1 MSIFRSAGACLV
13 ALSAVGFFTQQ
24 MAFADASYQE
34 TTQMTGG
41 SLLKMIKSVSIF
53 SSKARDADKPVVS
66 TVLVHG
72 NKMAHIRPTS
82 TEIIDLDAQTIT
94 TIDNEKKQY
103 TVMTFQQMKEA
114 MQRAQDKAREAKR
127 EKPSDTEQPNAQVS
141 FNAHVSSTGAVK
153 QIDGRD
159 AKEALLTL
167 SMDAQSTDGSNA
179 KGSMAITNEMWLIPD
194 APGYEEVRQ
203 FNLKMA
209 QLLAANMDMGAFAG
223 LLNTQPGANE
233 ALANLKKE
241 AVKMQGIPVYQT
253 MLMGMTSD
261 GKPLPPPS
269 AAPNPNGDGANSEA
283 RAKQSSTGEKLGSLG
298 KMMGNSRFGGLMRHK
313 KSEDTEEQTPTAQNN
328 QQQPTSAILLEAT
341 THRTNF
347 SADAVDTSK
356 FEVPADYKQIQPRK
370 MD

>member
-1 MSIFRSAGACLV
+1 
-13 ALSAVGFFTQQ
+13 

-41 SLLKMIKSVSIF
+41 SLLKMIKAVSIF
-53 SSKARDADKPVVS
+53 SSRAREAGKPVVS
-66 TVLVHG
+66 TVLVRG
-72 NKMAHIRPTS
+72 NKMAHIQPES
-82 TEIIDLDAQTIT
+82 TEIIDLDAQTII

-114 MQRAQDKAREAKR
+114 MQRAQEKAKEAKR
-127 EKPSDTEQPNAQVS
+127 EKNSSDTQQPNAQVS
-141 FNAHVSSTGAVK
+141 FNAHISSTGAVK

-223 LLNTQPGANE
+223 ILNTQPGANE

-253 MLMGMTSD
+253 MLMGMTTD

-269 AAPNPNGDGANSEA
+269 ASPKPNGDEANSEA
-283 RAKQSSTGEKLGSLG
+283 GAKPSSTSEKLSSLG

-313 KSEDTEEQTPTAQNN
+313 KSEDAEEQPPAAQNN
-328 QQQPTSAILLEAT
+328 QQQPTSAVLLET
-341 THRTNF
+341 TMHMTNF
-347 SADAVDTSK
+347 SADPVDASK
-356 FEVPADYKQIQPRK
+356 FEIPAGYKQVKPRNVE
-370 MD
+370 

>member
-1 MSIFRSAGACLV
+1 MNPFRSTGVRLL
-13 ALSAVGFFTQQ
+13 ALSAVGFLTQQ
-24 MAFADASYQE
+24 MAFADASYEE

-41 SLLKMIKSVSIF
+41 SLLKMMKAVSIF
-53 SSKARDADKPVVS
+53 SSRAREADKAVVS

-72 NKMAHIRPTS
+72 NKMAHISPTS

-94 TIDNEKKQY
+94 NIDNEKKQY

-114 MQRAQDKAREAKR
+114 MQRAQQKAKE
-127 EKPSDTEQPNAQVS
+127 EKHEKSSDTQQPNAQIS
-141 FNAHVSSTGAVK
+141 FNAHVTSTGAVK

-167 SMDAQSTDGSNA
+167 SMDAQSTDGSNG

-203 FNLKMA
+203 FNIKMA

-241 AVKMQGIPVYQT
+241 AAQMKGIPVYQT
-253 MLMGMTSD
+253 MLMGMTTD

-269 AAPNPNGDGANSEA
+269 ASPNPNGDGSNSEA
-283 RAKQSSTGEKLGSLG
+283 SAKQSSTSEKLGSLG
-298 KMMGNSRFGGLMRHK
+298 KMMGSSRFGGLMRHK
-313 KSEDTEEQTPTAQNN
+313 KSEDTEEQAPAAQNN

-341 THRTNF
+341 THKTNF
-347 SADAVDTSK
+347 SADPVDVSK
-356 FEVPADYKQIQPRK
+356 FEVPAGYKQVQPRK
-370 MD
+370 TN

>member
-1 MSIFRSAGACLV
+1 MNLFRSTGARLL

-24 MAFADASYQE
+24 MALADASYQE

-41 SLLKMIKSVSIF
+41 SLLKMMKAVSIF
-53 SSKARDADKPVVS
+53 SSKAREADKPVVS

-72 NKMAHIRPTS
+72 NKMAHISPTS

-94 TIDNEKKQY
+94 NIDHEKKRY

-114 MQRAQDKAREAKR
+114 MQRGQEKAKEAKR
-127 EKPSDTEQPNAQVS
+127 EKSSDADSNIQMR
-141 FNAHVSSTGAVK
+141 FNAHISSTGAVK
-153 QIDGRD
+153 QIDGHD
-159 AKEALLTL
+159 AKEALMTL
-167 SMDAQSTDGSNA
+167 SMDAQSADGSNG

-209 QLLAANMDMGAFAG
+209 QLLAANMDMGALAG
-223 LLNTQPGANE
+223 VLNAQPGANE

-241 AVKMQGIPVYQT
+241 AAQMKGIPVYQT
-253 MLMGMTSD
+253 MLMGMTTD

-269 AAPNPNGDGANSEA
+269 ASPNPNGDGANSEA
-283 RAKQSSTGEKLGSLG
+283 SAKPSSTSEKLGSLG
-298 KMMGNSRFGGLMRHK
+298 KMMGSSRFGGLMRHK
-313 KSEDTEEQTPTAQNN
+313 KSEDPEEQAPAAQNN

-341 THRTNF
+341 THMTNF
-347 SADAVDTSK
+347 SADPVDVSK
-356 FEVPADYKQIQPRK
+356 FEVPAGYKQIQPKK
-370 MD
+370 ME

>member
-1 MSIFRSAGACLV
+1 MSIFHSAGVRLLT
-13 ALSAVGFFTQQ
+13 LSAVGFFAQQ

-41 SLLKMIKSVSIF
+41 SLLKMMKAVSIF
-53 SSKARDADKPVVS
+53 SSKAREADKPIVS

-72 NKMAHIRPTS
+72 NKMAHISPTS

-94 TIDNEKKQY
+94 NIDNEKKHY
-103 TVMTFQQMKEA
+103 SVMTFQQMKEA
-114 MQRAQDKAREAKR
+114 MQRAQEKAREAKH
-127 EKPSDTEQPNAQVS
+127 EKSSDTQQPNAQVS
-141 FNAHVSSTGAVK
+141 FNAHVTSTGAVK

-203 FNLKMA
+203 FNMKMA
-209 QLLAANMDMGAFAG
+209 QLLAANMDMGAFAA

-241 AVKMQGIPVYQT
+241 AAQMKGIPVYQT
-253 MLMGMTSD
+253 MLMGMTTY

-269 AAPNPNGDGANSEA
+269 ASPNPNRDSANSEA
-283 RAKQSSTGEKLGSLG
+283 SAKSSSTSEKLGNLG
-298 KMMGNSRFGGLMRHK
+298 KMMGHSRFGGLMSRK
-313 KSEDTEEQTPTAQNN
+313 KSEDTKEQAPAAQNN
-328 QQQPTSAILLEAT
+328 QQQPTSAILLEST
-341 THRTNF
+341 THMTNF
-347 SADAVDTSK
+347 SADPVDASK
-356 FEVPADYKQIQPRK
+356 FEVPVGYKQVKPRNV
-370 MD
+370 D